1 MNQHEEFDWGTH
13 DELGL
18 MIERKRYIEPDAG
31 LTQRIMDGLRPKRRG
46 WIRTMADR
54 MTAPM
59 TVSFSPLTASLAIVC
74 LILSGSL
81 LFNMR
86 FHNQPIAI
94 STGIPTNSVPV
105 VFRLQASDAQSVSVM
120 GSFNHWDPKGYEM
133 IQDPVTGD
141 WTIRLELAPGKHDY
155 VFLVNGET
163 ITPDPHAD
171 ISKPDDY
178 GHQNS
183 IVFVKGHNGH
193 QI

>member
-1 MNQHEEFDWGTH
+1 MNQHDEFDFGPH
-13 DELGL
+13 DELGR
-18 MIERKRYIEPDAG
+18 MIENKAYVEPSPA
-31 LTQRIMDGLRPKRRG
+31 LTQRIMDGLRPKRLG
-46 WIRTMADR
+46 WIRVLAARLT
-54 MTAPM
+54 TPM
-59 TVSFSPLTASLAIVC
+59 TVSFSPLTATLAAVC

-86 FHNQPIAI
+86 IHNQPTAI
-94 STGIPTNSVPV
+94 STGLPTNSVPV
-105 VFRLQASDAQSVSVM
+105 MFRLQASDAQSVAVM

-133 IQDPVTGD
+133 IQDSVTGD

-183 IVFVKGHNGH
+183 VVFVKGHNGH